1 MIISEQK
8 SLTREQK
15 EAVGLLSIGTMLEYF
30 DLMLYVHMAVLL
42 NELFFPKTDPHTTA
56 LLSAFAFCSSFI
68 FRPFA
73 ALLFGW
79 LGDSIGRKATVIIT
93 TFLMSISCVIMANLP
108 TYEQIGISAAWLVT
122 LCRMLQGAS
131 SMGEVIGAELYLT
144 ESIKPPL
151 QYFYVALMVVANNIG
166 IFTALGVAFLVTSFG
181 LNWRLA
187 FWIGAVIALVGAI
200 ARTNLRE
207 TPEFVDAKKRINNM
221 LKAVNLPI
229 DKNIAYL
236 HKVSKKNVISYF
248 LIECACPLWFCISY
262 VYCSNLL
269 KTKFGFTPEE
279 IISHN
284 FLVSIIDMFFV
295 VVLMFLVKRFHPIKV
310 LTVRLLIYVIPLLFI
325 ANILDYITTPFELLI
340 FQGLIL
346 LAPAGYPAQ
355 AVFYGYFP
363 VLHRFKCSSLIFATS
378 RALMYVLSSFGLVL
392 LTDKFGYNGLM
403 FLVVPIILGY
413 SYGLINFIKS
423 NSIGFN
429 LQRLE
434 KEKVG

>member
-1 MIISEQK
+1 MSISEQR

-42 NELFFPKTDPHTTA
+42 NELFFPKTDAHTTA

-79 LGDSIGRKATVIIT
+79 LGDNIGRKATVIIT

-144 ESIKPPL
+144 ETIKPPL

-236 HKVSKKNVISYF
+236 HKVSKRHVVSYF

-310 LTVRLLIYVIPLLFI
+310 LSIRLLIYVIPLLFI

-340 FQGLIL
+340 FQGFIL

-378 RALMYVLSSFGLVL
+378 RALMYILSSFGLVL
-392 LTDKFGYNGLM
+392 LTDKLGYNGLM

-434 KEKVG
+434 KEKLG

>member
-1 MIISEQK
+1 MSISEQK
-8 SLTREQK
+8 NLTREQK

-42 NELFFPKTDPHTTA
+42 NELFFPKTDAHTTA

-79 LGDSIGRKATVIIT
+79 LGDSIGRKATVVMT

-207 TPEFVDAKKRINNM
+207 TPEFVNAKKRINNM
-221 LKAVNLPI
+221 LKAANLPI
-229 DKNIAYL
+229 DKNIQSL
-236 HKVSKKNVISYF
+236 QKVNKKYVVSYF
-248 LIECACPLWFCISY
+248 LIECASPLWFCISY

-269 KTKFGFTPEE
+269 KTKFGFTPED

-295 VVLMFLVKRFHPIKV
+295 VVLMFLVKIFHPIKV
-310 LTVRLLIYVIPLLFI
+310 LTIRLLIYIIPLLFV
-325 ANILDYITTPFELLI
+325 ANILDYITSPFELLI
-340 FQGLIL
+340 FQGLLIA
-346 LAPAGYPAQ
+346 APVGYPAQ
-355 AVFYGYFP
+355 AVFYKFFP
-363 VLHRFKCSSLIFATS
+363 VLHRFKCSSLTFAI
-378 RALMYVLSSFGLVL
+378 AKAFMYVISSFGLFI
-392 LTDKFGYNGLM
+392 LTDKYGYTGLM

-413 SYGLINFIKS
+413 SYGLLNFIKS

-434 KEKVG
+434 KEKLG

>member
-1 MIISEQK
+1 MRRAEQQ

-15 EAVGLLSIGTMLEYF
+15 EAVGLLSIGTFLEYF

-42 NELFFPKTDPHTTA
+42 NELFFPKTDPFTTS

-79 LGDSIGRKATVIIT
+79 LGDSIGRKATVVIT
-93 TFLMSISCVIMANLP
+93 TFLMSVSCVIMANLP
-108 TYEQIGISAAWLVT
+108 TYEQIGITAAWLVT
-122 LCRMLQGAS
+122 ICRMLQGAS
-131 SMGEVIGAELYLT
+131 SMGEIVGAELYLT
-144 ESIKPPL
+144 ETIKPPL
-151 QYFYVALMVVANNIG
+151 QYFYVALMVVADKIG

-187 FWIGAVIALVGAI
+187 FWVGAVVALIGAI

-229 DKNIAYL
+229 DKNITSL
-236 HKVSKKNVISYF
+236 HKVSKRHVVSYF

-262 VYCSNLL
+262 VYGSNLL

-284 FLVSIIDMFFV
+284 FLVSVIDMFFV
-295 VVLMFLVKRFHPIKV
+295 VVLMFLVKRFHPLKV
-310 LTVRLLIYVIPLLFI
+310 LTIRFLIYVIPLLFI
-325 ANILDYITTPFELLI
+325 ATILDYITSPLELLV
-340 FQGLIL
+340 FQGLVL
-346 LAPAGYPAQ
+346 TAPAGYPAQ
-355 AVFYGYFP
+355 AVFYSCFP

-378 RALMYVLSSFGLVL
+378 RAVMYVVSSFGLVL
-392 LTDKFGYNGLM
+392 LTEKFGHIGLM

-413 SYGLINFIKS
+413 SYGLITFIKS

-429 LQRLE
+429 LQKLE
-434 KEKVG
+434 QEKLG